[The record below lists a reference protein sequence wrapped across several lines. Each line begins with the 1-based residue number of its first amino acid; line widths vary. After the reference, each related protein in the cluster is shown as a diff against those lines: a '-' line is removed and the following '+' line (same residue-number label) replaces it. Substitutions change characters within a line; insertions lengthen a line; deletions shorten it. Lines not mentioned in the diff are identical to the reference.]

1 MRLKRRAIGVPT
13 KKGGLMN
20 DRDLLLIGRAIDG
33 LEEAQAIVDVLVNR
47 GALPISW
54 REIESVLHSIRS
66 ELCNIEKEL
75 ISQTNAVV
83 QYKIG

>member
-1 MRLKRRAIGVPT
+1 MGHKRHAIGVPT
-13 KKGGLMN
+13 KKGVLMN

-54 REIESVLHSIRS
+54 REIESVLHSIGN
-66 ELCNIEKEL
+66 ELSNIEKEL
-75 ISQTNAVV
+75 ISQTNAVSSV
-83 QYKIG
+83 

>member
-20 DRDLLLIGRAIDG
+20 DRDVLLIGRAIDG
-33 LEEAQAIVDVLVNR
+33 LGEAQAIVDVLVNR
-47 GALPISW
+47 GALPITW
-54 REIESVLHSIRS
+54 REIESVLDSIRS

-75 ISQTNAVV
+75 ISQTVAVSSV
-83 QYKIG
+83 

>member
-1 MRLKRRAIGVPT
+1 MRLNRHAIGVPT

-20 DRDLLLIGRAIDG
+20 DGDLLLIGRAVEG

-54 REIESVLHSIRS
+54 REIESVLHSIRG

-75 ISQTNAVV
+75 IGQASAVTSL
-83 QYKIG
+83 

>member
-1 MRLKRRAIGVPT
+1 MGHKRRASGVPT

-66 ELCNIEKEL
+66 ELCNIEKEF
-75 ISQTNAVV
+75 ISQTDAVV
-83 QYKIG
+83 QA

>member
-1 MRLKRRAIGVPT
+1 MGLKRRAIGVPT
-13 KKGGLMN
+13 KKGALMN

-33 LEEAQAIVDVLVNR
+33 LEETQAIVDVLVNR

-54 REIESVLHSIRS
+54 REIESVLHSIGN

-83 QYKIG
+83 QA

>member
-1 MRLKRRAIGVPT
+1 MRHKRRASGVPT

-66 ELCNIEKEL
+66 ELCNIEKEF
-75 ISQTNAVV
+75 ISQTDAVV
-83 QYKIG
+83 QA

>member
-1 MRLKRRAIGVPT
+1 MGLKRRAIGVPT

-66 ELCNIEKEL
+66 ELCNIEKEF

-83 QYKIG
+83 QA

>member
-1 MRLKRRAIGVPT
+1 MGLKRRAIGVPT
-13 KKGGLMN
+13 KQGGLMN

-33 LEEAQAIVDVLVNR
+33 LEEAQAVVDVLVNR

-54 REIESVLHSIRS
+54 REIESVLHSIGN

-83 QYKIG
+83 QA

>member
-20 DRDLLLIGRAIDG
+20 DRDVLLIGRAIDG
-33 LEEAQAIVDVLVNR
+33 LGEAQAIVDVLVNR

-54 REIESVLHSIRS
+54 REIESVLDSIRS

-75 ISQTNAVV
+75 IGQPSAVSPV
-83 QYKIG
+83 

>member
-1 MRLKRRAIGVPT
+1 
-13 KKGGLMN
+13 MN

-33 LEEAQAIVDVLVNR
+33 LGEAQAIVDVLVNR

-54 REIESVLHSIRS
+54 REIESVLHSIGN

-75 ISQTNAVV
+75 ISQTNALSSV
-83 QYKIG
+83 

>member
-1 MRLKRRAIGVPT
+1 MGLKGRAIGVPT

-20 DRDLLLIGRAIDG
+20 DRDLLLIGRAVEG

-54 REIESVLHSIRS
+54 REIESVLHSIRN

-75 ISQTNAVV
+75 IGQTNAVSSV
-83 QYKIG
+83 

>member
-1 MRLKRRAIGVPT
+1 MGLKRRAIGVPT

-54 REIESVLHSIRS
+54 REIESVLHSIRN

-83 QYKIG
+83 QA

>member
-1 MRLKRRAIGVPT
+1 MRLKSRAIGVPN

-20 DRDLLLIGRAIDG
+20 DRDLLLIGRAVEG

-54 REIESVLHSIRS
+54 REIESVLHSIRN
-66 ELCNIEKEL
+66 ELCNIENEL
-75 ISQTNAVV
+75 IGQTNAVSSV
-83 QYKIG
+83 